1 MSTTLAP
8 TTFDREILKAG
19 LTAARRRTDEMFH
32 DVLVPGAIHERPIP
46 ERHRLI
52 FYLGHVEA
60 FDVNIILKAGFGRPS
75 FHPEFDRLFAFGIDP
90 IDGGLP
96 NEPATDWPAVADV
109 LAYRDRARREVDALL
124 ERGAITDPQRAH
136 DVFHTGIEH
145 RLEHAETLAYLFHQ
159 LPTHLKRA
167 QRQAAMP
174 ETTFR
179 YDQVAI
185 PAGRATLGRRRG
197 HGFGWDNEFD
207 EHAVEVKG
215 FRIDRFAVTNAAF
228 MEFLKD
234 GGYGNPKLWSEADW
248 AWKQAHGLLH
258 PVFWMRR
265 ENGWYQRGMFAE
277 VLLPE
282 RWPAYVS
289 HAEAG
294 AYARWA
300 GKHLPTEAEFHRAA
314 YGTPEGGEREYPWG
328 EAAPGP
334 RHGNFDFHR
343 WDPAPVGSYPDG
355 HSAFGVADL
364 VGNGYEWTST
374 EFAPFEG
381 FTPYDFYPGYSA
393 DFFDGRH
400 YVMKGGSARTAA
412 PLLRRSFR
420 NWFQRH
426 YPYVYAKFRLVTA

>member
-1 MSTTLAP
+1 
-8 TTFDREILKAG
+8 
-19 LTAARRRTDEMFH
+19 MFQE
-32 DVLVPGAIHERPIP
+32 VLVPDAIHARPIP

-75 FHPEFDRLFAFGIDP
+75 FHPDFDRLFAFGIDP

-96 NEPATDWPAVADV
+96 NEPASDWPALADV

-124 ERGAITDPQRAH
+124 EHGGIADPQRAH
-136 DVFHTGIEH
+136 DVFSTGIEH

-174 ETTFR
+174 ETVFR
-179 YDQVAI
+179 NDQVAI

-197 HGFGWDNEFD
+197 QGFGWDNEFE
-207 EHAVEVKG
+207 EHAVEVRG
-215 FRIDRFAVTNAAF
+215 FRIDRFAVTNAQF
-228 MEFLKD
+228 MEFLRD
-234 GGYGNPKLWSEADW
+234 GGYANPKLWSDADW

-258 PVFWMRR
+258 PVFWVRH
-265 ENGWYQRGMFAE
+265 ESGWYQRGMFAE
-277 VLLPE
+277 VQLPKS
-282 RWPAYVS
+282 WPVYVS
-289 HAEAG
+289 HAEAS

-300 GKHLPTEAEFHRAA
+300 GRRLPTEAEFHRAA

-328 EAAPGP
+328 EAAPEP

-343 WDPAPVGSYPDG
+343 WDPAPVGSCPDG

-374 EFAPFEG
+374 EFAPFGG
-381 FTPYDFYPGYSA
+381 FAPYDFYPGYSA
-393 DFFDGRH
+393 DFFDGMH

-426 YPYVYAKFRLVTA
+426 YPYMYAKLRLVTA